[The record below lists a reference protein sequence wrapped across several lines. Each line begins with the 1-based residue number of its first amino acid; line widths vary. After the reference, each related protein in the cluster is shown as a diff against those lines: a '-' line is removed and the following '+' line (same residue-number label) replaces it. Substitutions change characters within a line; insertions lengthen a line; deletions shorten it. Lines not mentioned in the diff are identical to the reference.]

1 MIDGKELSSAVFI
14 DRDGVINEDRG
25 YVHRIKD
32 FIFLPGAIS
41 GMKIFQDLDYKI
53 VIVTNQAGIARGM
66 YTEND
71 FKVLTAHMN
80 QELAANHV
88 MVSGVYY
95 CPHHPNGVIEKWTSV
110 CNCRKPR
117 PGMFIKAAEDLGLQL
132 GTSIL
137 LGDKLSDID
146 AGINAGVPLNILIR
160 SNDLTEAE
168 PCSKATVVCRDLQ
181 TAAHWVK
188 NNGRH
193 NGVMQQNKTCH

>member
-1 MIDGKELSSAVFI
+1 MIDGGKLSSAVFI

-25 YVHRIKD
+25 YVHRIED

-41 GMKIFQDLDYKI
+41 GMKIFQDLGYKI

-71 FKVLTAHMN
+71 FEILTAHM
-80 QELAANHV
+80 QKVLAANDV
-88 MVSGVYY
+88 IVSGVYF
-95 CPHHPNGVIEKWTSV
+95 CPHHPDGVIERWTSV

-117 PGMFIKAAEDLGLQL
+117 PGMFLKASDNLGLQL

-137 LGDKLSDID
+137 IGDKISDID
-146 AGINAGVPLNILIR
+146 AGVNAGVPLNILIR
-160 SNDLTEAE
+160 SNNLTEAK
-168 PCSKATVVCRDLQ
+168 PCLKATVVCKDLQ
-181 TAAHWVK
+181 TAALWVK

-193 NGVMQQNKTCH
+193 KGKMQRNKIPH

>member
-41 GMKIFQDLDYKI
+41 GMKIFQDLGYKI

-71 FKVLTAHMN
+71 FEILTAHMN
-80 QELAANHV
+80 QVLLDNDV
-88 MVSGVYY
+88 ILSGVYY
-95 CPHHPNGVIEKWTSV
+95 CPHHPNGVIERWTSV

-117 PGMFIKAAEDLGLQL
+117 PGMFLKAAENLGLQL

-137 LGDKLSDID
+137 IGDNISDID
-146 AGINAGVPLNILIR
+146 AGVNAGVPLNILINPNNLIKDE
-160 SNDLTEAE
+160 SYPQT
-168 PCSKATVVCRDLQ
+168 SVVCNDLQ
-181 TAAHWVK
+181 TAALWVK
-188 NNGRH
+188 NNGPH
-193 NGVMQQNKTCH
+193 KWKM